1 MDADGTVLEE
11 FSYGNRYDKVLKTA
25 KRCKAKYGQ
34 CQAVCESTGNLWI
47 RTADAFEKAGVPL
60 QLANTHKT
68 KAIAFAKVKNDTVD
82 ARMLAHLLRS
92 DLISPCYTGTVASRG
107 NKQLLRYEIQLVRE
121 RTRVINFL
129 HSLTDKYDVDPKE
142 GGSVIWRAKTLKFL
156 DGVVLGDPSDQ
167 FVLESCISRI
177 RHINSEIDK
186 SRQEISRF
194 VKGNH
199 YAKLLLS
206 MTGIDMLSAALLAA
220 EIDDISRFEGPGQF
234 ISWAGMCPTLH
245 QSGDVEYHGRMSKAT
260 NRLVNWIMIQCA
272 LVAAVHD
279 PRMSKYYKR
288 LKTGHK
294 PVVALAHL
302 ANKMLRIIW
311 YMLTRNVTYEGAN
324 NSRHRI
330 KLKKIMAVQ

>member
-1 MDADGTVLEE
+1 MIAAIGTV
-11 FSYGNRYDKVLKTA
+11 T
-25 KRCKAKYGQ
+25 
-34 CQAVCESTGNLWI
+34 
-47 RTADAFEKAGVPL
+47 
-60 QLANTHKT
+60 
-68 KAIAFAKVKNDTVD
+68 
-82 ARMLAHLLRS
+82 
-92 DLISPCYTGTVASRG
+92 SRG
-107 NKQLLRYEIQLVRE
+107 KKQLIRYEIRLVQDRI
-121 RTRVINFL
+121 RLINFL
-129 HSLTDKYDVDPKE
+129 HSLTDKYDVNPKE

-167 FVLESCISRI
+167 FVLESCTSRI

-186 SRQEISRF
+186 SRQEIARF

-199 YAKLLLS
+199 YAKLIMS

-294 PVVALAHL
+294 PVVALAHR
-302 ANKMLRIIW
+302 ANKMLRIIG
-311 YMLTRNVTYEGAN
+311 YMLTRTVTYEGAN